1 MSCPR
6 FRHWPPPSGGL
17 LTLRL
22 RIPPAK
28 IGLVCSILEA
38 YEGVSVV
45 RTTDQEAGLIEIWV
59 MPGQLPAI
67 ESVLADLGSRFAIRR
82 LGLLQGHPDL
92 GSNAPGKDSHG

>member
-1 MSCPR
+1 MSCMR
-6 FRHWPPPSGGL
+6 FRHWPLPSSDL
-17 LTLRL
+17 ATLRL

-59 MPGQLPAI
+59 MPGQLSVI
-67 ESVLADLGSRFAIRR
+67 ESVLADLGGRFTIRR
-82 LGLLQGHPDL
+82 LGLSQGHPDL
-92 GSNAPGKDSHG
+92 GSNATD